1 MRTPRT
7 SLLTAAAAGAL
18 LLGGCGVLGGD
29 EPTDPPVPDQP
40 TAQQTSASEVEGTL
54 LEEGTTEVELSV
66 GEIVQVSLGSGSP
79 GIGDDWGVISQ
90 TEDGVVDAE
99 VVSGGSVI
107 DGGGDARGDDGEA
120 PGSETPFSVELEGV
134 ASGTSTVRVLYCTR
148 SPIEEGCDQDKGTR
162 EAPVVPVEITVTVR

>member
-1 MRTPRT
+1 MRSPRT

-18 LLGGCGVLGGD
+18 LLGGCGVLGGE

-40 TAQQTSASEVEGTL
+40 TAQQTSATEVEGTL

-99 VVSGGSVI
+99 VVSGDSVI
-107 DGGGDARGDDGEA
+107 DGDDDAAA
-120 PGSETPFSVELEGV
+120 PGSATPFSVELEGV

-148 SPIEEGCDQDKGTR
+148 SQIEEECDQDTGTR
-162 EAPVVPVEITVTVR
+162 EAPVAPVEITVTVR